1 MRTEPTETAAT
12 PVAFVQAILRAY
24 ERYGVSPAAA
34 LQQAQIAPALLKRR
48 AGRITA
54 SQMELISNAA
64 MRELDDE
71 ALGWFSRRLPWGSYG
86 MLCRA
91 STMAP
96 TLAVALKRWCRHH
109 RLLTQDIVLNYEEA
123 ADTVTIS
130 VTEAVPLGEMREF
143 CLLTLLRYLH
153 GYACWAIDSRI
164 PLVVV
169 DFPFDAPRHHTVYP
183 LMFPGPVAFGTHQ
196 AGITIDHAYLALPLR
211 RDEAAL
217 RTMLQRALP
226 LTVRQYRRDRLL
238 VQRVRQLLRAHAE
251 DMNNAGR
258 VAERLHVSARTL
270 HRQLADEGA
279 SLQTLKDE
287 ARQDIALDLL
297 RRTAMPL
304 KQVAARAGFRSEK
317 SFSRA
322 FKQWTGSAPGEL
334 RAADR
339 LAPKKQGPLT
349 GGP

>member
-1 MRTEPTETAAT
+1 MRAEPTETAAT
-12 PVAFVQAILRAY
+12 PVAFVHAILRAY

-123 ADTVTIS
+123 ALTVTIS
-130 VTEAVPLGEMREF
+130 VTEAAPLGEMREF

-164 PLVVV
+164 PLVAVE
-169 DFPFDAPRHHTVYP
+169 FPFAAPPHRAVYP
-183 LMFPGPVAFGTHQ
+183 LMFPGPVAFNAER
-196 AGITIDHAYLALPLR
+196 AGMSFDMAYLALPLR

-226 LTVRQYRRDRLL
+226 LTVRPYRRDRLL
-238 VQRVRQLLRAHAE
+238 VQRVRQLLRSHAA

-258 VAERLHVSARTL
+258 IAERLHVSERTL
-270 HRQLADEGA
+270 HRQLRDEA
-279 SLQTLKDE
+279 SSLQLLKNE
-287 ARQDIALDLL
+287 ARKDIALELL
-297 RRTAMPL
+297 RRTTMPL

-322 FKQWTGSAPGEL
+322 FKQWTGATPGEL
-334 RAADR
+334 RAGATLLPTPPAAWPR
-339 LAPKKQGPLT
+339 
-349 GGP
+349 